1 MSDQDIISTCNI
13 NATSRRIIN
22 ENLEVKGWIVW
33 SFIRFYHGTKKPLSK
48 GDERVSFPFRGPC
61 KKNSWNKERAWR
73 RSKPRNKTKTGEG
86 LFVMNVSLCKSHLY
100 LKVGRNESFSL
111 NSRGKKMWI
120 GPSYDAV
127 KTYSS
132 FAESCLILSV
142 TSTIRLQPSRGIILP
157 VEFPRFT
164 SDFRRWQEIFQM
176 AKIISYRLKRR
187 TLHSFVY
194 WRDHLKISKCPKLS
208 LISFSVW

>member
-1 MSDQDIISTCNI
+1 
-13 NATSRRIIN
+13 
-22 ENLEVKGWIVW
+22 
-33 SFIRFYHGTKKPLSK
+33 
-48 GDERVSFPFRGPC
+48 
-61 KKNSWNKERAWR
+61 
-73 RSKPRNKTKTGEG
+73 
-86 LFVMNVSLCKSHLY
+86 MNVSLCKSHLY
-100 LKVGRNESFSL
+100 LKVGRNEFFSH

-120 GPSYDAV
+120 GPSYDTV

-142 TSTIRLQPSRGIILP
+142 TSTIHLQPSRGIILP

-194 WRDHLKISKCPKLS
+194 WTTWKSVTIQN
-208 LISFSVW
+208 SVWFHFLFGRKDKLLLYQTLQGKKKGNLRKRR

>member
-1 MSDQDIISTCNI
+1 
-13 NATSRRIIN
+13 
-22 ENLEVKGWIVW
+22 
-33 SFIRFYHGTKKPLSK
+33 
-48 GDERVSFPFRGPC
+48 
-61 KKNSWNKERAWR
+61 
-73 RSKPRNKTKTGEG
+73 
-86 LFVMNVSLCKSHLY
+86 MNVSLCKSHLY
-100 LKVGRNESFSL
+100 PKVGRNESFSL
-111 NSRGKKMWI
+111 NSRAKKMSI

-142 TSTIRLQPSRGIILP
+142 TSTIHLQPSREIILP

-194 WRDHLKISKCPKLS
+194 WTTWKSVTVQN
-208 LISFSVW
+208 SVWFHFLFGRKDKLLLYQTLQGKKKGNLRKRR

>member
-1 MSDQDIISTCNI
+1 
-13 NATSRRIIN
+13 
-22 ENLEVKGWIVW
+22 
-33 SFIRFYHGTKKPLSK
+33 
-48 GDERVSFPFRGPC
+48 
-61 KKNSWNKERAWR
+61 
-73 RSKPRNKTKTGEG
+73 
-86 LFVMNVSLCKSHLY
+86 MNVSLCKSHLY

-157 VEFPRFT
+157 VEFPRFK

-194 WRDHLKISKCPKLS
+194 WTTWKSVTVQN
-208 LISFSVW
+208 SVWFHFLFGRKDKLLLYQTLQGKKKGNLRKRR